1 MFVTVEGHMEHGER
15 GKGKE
20 RDRNTT
26 KSKYFISGQVEDI
39 VISTESCQMMGCG
52 REGVRKNNRSG

>member
-1 MFVTVEGHMEHGER
+1 MEHGGG

-26 KSKYFISGQVEDI
+26 KSKYFTSVQVDDI
-39 VISTESCQMMGCG
+39 MISTESCQMMGCG
-52 REGVRKNNRSG
+52 REGVRKSNRRG

>member
-1 MFVTVEGHMEHGER
+1 MEHGGG

-26 KSKYFISGQVEDI
+26 KSKYITSDQVEDI
-39 VISTESCQMMGCG
+39 MISTESHQMMGHG
-52 REGVRKNNRSG
+52 REGVRKSNRRG